1 MNPSSKA
8 DSRGMAV
15 LLGLQNTGRHVYAG
29 TVPAA
34 EVERRRRRNKAAR
47 VARRITRRFAR

>member
-1 MNPSSKA
+1 MNPNSKA

-29 TVPAA
+29 TVPVA

-47 VARRITRRFAR
+47 AARRLTRRSAR